1 MSMPASC
8 KVNRTADQT
17 WRHKSRPAKKQE
29 SGIALI
35 TAILVVALA
44 SIAAAAMLVSANISI
59 HRFSNLQESEKGW
72 WYADGIE
79 SWVKTILERDA
90 ADNVIDS
97 FKDAWAQPVDYLPV
111 DEGHVRGR
119 IEDLQGRL
127 NLNNF
132 AADQAHFENYAA
144 LFERLLTNIPG
155 ADPGLAKP
163 LADAIRDWIDTDSQ
177 PTGFDGAEDNEYLT
191 LTPPY
196 RTPNRPMESVSEVL
210 AVKGMTKDLY
220 YKLTHCAMTKTGPV
234 SCITALPLNT
244 SVGSSVVTAI
254 NINTAPE
261 PLVRALAKKPSA
273 SIDSFLNT
281 RDTKPFEV
289 ASAAF
294 QAAPVGFLTTA
305 DGISSDMVDVKSR
318 YFLLHAE
325 TFIGS
330 GRVALY
336 SFYYRPPSGPSIVL
350 GHSTD
355 TE

>member
-1 MSMPASC
+1 MSRAS
-8 KVNRTADQT
+8 K
-17 WRHKSRPAKKQE
+17 PKQ

-59 HRFSNLQESEKGW
+59 HRASNLQETEKAW

-90 ADNVIDS
+90 ADNTIDS

-132 AADQAHFENYAA
+132 GADQAHFDKYTV
-144 LFERLLTNIPG
+144 LLERLFQNIPDV
-155 ADPGLAKP
+155 DPALAKP
-163 LADAIRDWIDTDSQ
+163 LAGAIRDWIDSDSE
-177 PTGFDGAEDNEYLT
+177 PTGFDGAEDSEYLT

-196 RTPNRPMESVSEVL
+196 RTPNRLMESVSEVL
-210 AVKGMTKDLY
+210 AIKGMTKDLY

-234 SCITALPLNT
+234 SCITVLPLNT
-244 SVGSSVVTAI
+244 SVGSTSAI
-254 NINTAPE
+254 TPINVNTAPE
-261 PLVRALAKKPSA
+261 PLLRALTKQPTTSL
-273 SIDSFLNT
+273 DSFLRT
-281 RDTKPFEV
+281 RDTKPFETP
-289 ASAAF
+289 SAPF
-294 QAAPVGFLTTA
+294 QAAPTGFLTSA
-305 DGISSDMVDVKSR
+305 DGIATDMVDVRSH
-318 YFLLHAE
+318 YFLLTAE

-330 GRVALY
+330 SRLALY
-336 SFYYRPPSGPSIVL
+336 SFYYRPNSGPSIVL